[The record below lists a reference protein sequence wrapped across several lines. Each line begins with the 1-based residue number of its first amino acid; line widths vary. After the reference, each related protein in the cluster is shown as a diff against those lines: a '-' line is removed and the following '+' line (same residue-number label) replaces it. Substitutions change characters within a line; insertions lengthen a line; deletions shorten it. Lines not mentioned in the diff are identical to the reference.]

1 MVFCFLRQAAILCN
15 TSLTLTRSLLSM
27 VASSSRGQDVLRDSH
42 LHVPIVSFVFQ
53 VTILCACESTR
64 SVGVVCSPRTDHPRA
79 PEGAGAP
86 ATAKMQAPPPS
97 QNRVEWTRKPNQTNA
112 LNVLRGLFPHF
123 DHFGVCCFYLCFDSV
138 AMAPRQSS
146 NLSFHE
152 RPKWLVGRNIWGKF
166 FFCNFCSNFS

>member
-1 MVFCFLRQAAILCN
+1 MRFPGLNKFANRINIFASKNKIFPIFHTHPFRHSRQKKYFSCLELNKKNWRHQTKKFGCLAPRRRRLRPP
-15 TSLTLTRSLLSM
+15 RLLRPRPPRLPSM
-27 VASSSRGQDVLRDSH
+27 RR
-42 LHVPIVSFVFQ
+42 P
-53 VTILCACESTR
+53 
-64 SVGVVCSPRTDHPRA
+64 
-79 PEGAGAP
+79 
-86 ATAKMQAPPPS
+86 
-97 QNRVEWTRKPNQTNA
+97 RKPNQTNA